1 MTCRIEKVNSL
12 KLYGEAVSNNWYDEN
27 EIRFFEY
34 DLKKFR
40 RRIHNELSRLELPKH
55 SSIYHV
61 QESWGNNYNDDP
73 RIKAHWVAVDNEKY
87 FGPDFDSLN
96 LSGLYFVLNLN
107 HQERETDDFWVDFY
121 RLTLPNF
128 NLEFDFER
136 SSFQVLPINYT
147 DVFEFT
153 SIDYYVPVKIE
164 FSDLI
169 YRLRSIATLSALLS
183 LGHRMDELRLR
194 MELALETGFS
204 LSDLKE
210 IILQISLYAGFP
222 RSLNGM
228 ACLRGLMESRNER
241 GQKTAEGQNPSPQPA
256 GISRYQ
262 LGWDT
267 LQSLDPDFIHRLKAG
282 LDPVSPELFNLVLE
296 HGYADIFYRDNLDI
310 RQREAAVVAAMVAV
324 ENADPQLSFHIKAA
338 MGTGID
344 RNLMKDIIRAAAEAA
359 GNDPEHALSLLP
371 AD

>member
-1 MTCRIEKVNSL
+1 
-12 KLYGEAVSNNWYDEN
+12 
-27 EIRFFEY
+27 
-34 DLKKFR
+34 
-40 RRIHNELSRLELPKH
+40 
-55 SSIYHV
+55 
-61 QESWGNNYNDDP
+61 
-73 RIKAHWVAVDNEKY
+73 
-87 FGPDFDSLN
+87 
-96 LSGLYFVLNLN
+96 
-107 HQERETDDFWVDFY
+107 
-121 RLTLPNF
+121 
-128 NLEFDFER
+128 
-136 SSFQVLPINYT
+136 
-147 DVFEFT
+147 
-153 SIDYYVPVKIE
+153 
-164 FSDLI
+164 
-169 YRLRSIATLSALLS
+169 
-183 LGHRMDELRLR
+183 